1 MIPGNT
7 FYLVQCATRMAQPAA
22 GNHRHET
29 AAGCGDRCQQ
39 KADFVPNAAGR
50 VFVDHGAAQF
60 LGCPIEHSAGRGHFG
75 REFRSLVKGLVDAS
89 IPAEQVSALAMAV
102 IFKSMTF
109 DEAAKL
115 TTEMA
120 SSGTVLDWRAEE
132 LGGPVIDKHST
143 GGVGDK
149 VSFLLAPI
157 AAACG
162 CFVPMISGRG
172 LGHTGGTLDKIES
185 IPGYQATPDFDLFKK
200 VVKSTGCAI
209 IGQTADLAPA
219 DRRFYAIRDITATI
233 ESVPLITAS
242 ILSKKIAA
250 GLEGLVMDVKVGTG
264 AFMQSF
270 ERATKLAKSIIGTA
284 ATAGLKTHA
293 LITDMNEVLG
303 QTAGNAVE
311 IAESVEFLKNENREH
326 RLNEVVDALCAEM
339 LIVTGLE
346 TDQDTARGRVEA
358 AITSGEA
365 AEVFSR
371 MVAELGGPVDCVDKY
386 TEYLPKPSV
395 LKPAHPSDVGFLAE
409 VDAHAVGNAIIELG
423 GGRQHIGDE
432 LDLAVGISDI
442 AQIGEMVGTD
452 RPLAVVHAASEED
465 ADLACE
471 LISQACRISADRPDE
486 RPIVYEI
493 LSAE

>member
-1 MIPGNT
+1 MLFADVIQKKRDGGE
-7 FYLVQCATRMAQPAA
+7 LTR
-22 GNHRHET
+22 EEI
-29 AAGCGDRCQQ
+29 
-39 KADFVPNAAGR
+39 
-50 VFVDHGAAQF
+50 QF
-60 LGCPIEHSAGRGHFG
+60 F
-75 REFRSLVKGLVDAS
+75 VKGLADSS

-109 DEAAKL
+109 DEAATL

-120 SSGTVLDWRAEE
+120 SSGTVLDWQSED

-143 GGVGDK
+143 GGIGDK

-162 CFVPMISGRG
+162 CYVPMISGRG

-219 DRRFYAIRDITATI
+219 DRRFYAIRDVTATI

-250 GLEGLVMDVKVGTG
+250 GLEGLVMDVKVGSG
-264 AFMQSF
+264 AFMTSI
-270 ERATKLAKSIIGTA
+270 ERAEKLAKSIIGTA

-293 LITDMNEVLG
+293 LITDMNEALG
-303 QTAGNAVE
+303 QTAGNAIE
-311 IAESVEFLKNENREH
+311 IAESIEFLKNENRET
-326 RLNEVVDALCAEM
+326 RLNEVVVSLCAEM
-339 LIVTGLE
+339 LIVTGME
-346 TDQDTARGRVEA
+346 TENAAARERVEA
-358 AITSGEA
+358 TITSGAA
-365 AEVFSR
+365 AEVFSK
-371 MVAELGGPVDCVDKY
+371 MVAALGGPSDILDKY
-386 TEYLPKPSV
+386 SGYLPKAPIV
-395 LKPAHPSDVGFLAE
+395 KPVHADEVGFLAE
-409 VDAHAVGNAIIELG
+409 VDAHAIGNAIIELG
-423 GGRQHIGDE
+423 GGRQQLGEE

-442 AQIGEMVGTD
+442 AQVGEMVGTD
-452 RPLAVVHAASEED
+452 RPLGVVHASSDD
-465 ADLACE
+465 AAALAAE
-471 LISQACRISADRPDE
+471 MIRHACTISADKPDE

-493 LSAE
+493 LNSE